1 MIPGLAETLVF
12 LDYALASVAG
22 ARQHRNQ
29 NPGLDPVSADGR
41 LVIPCGWFS
50 VPPVVPALEH
60 GVPMTGGPYR
70 RVRHPRHAGL
80 FFTRLW
86 WLLIERRIR
95 RDERYLRARVGS
107 AYGGAGIQPARTSTT
122 GG

>member
-50 VPPVVPALEH
+50 VPPRFACSGTWRSDDWRPLPSRPPPAARRPVLHQAVVAAHRAAHPQRRALPADAPL
-60 GVPMTGGPYR
+60 
-70 RVRHPRHAGL
+70 
-80 FFTRLW
+80 
-86 WLLIERRIR
+86 
-95 RDERYLRARVGS
+95 DE
-107 AYGGAGIQPARTSTT
+107 QPPQPVEEQ
-122 GG
+122 